1 IGEPRTGLGH
11 HEGLEADRAEKA
23 IEEIDDEHRVELAA
37 DLLRLLPHGL
47 DRFAD
52 GQVDGH
58 RDQLG
63 GHDAAGGFLVVLEQL
78 AELAGLFAGQRG
90 QDPGLLLRRQL
101 ADQVDGIVVRQLGDE
116 LADPFGFE
124 RGEER
129 LRPLLAGHLGE
140 GFRGDAGREQVE
152 QQDPILLVQLGEEV
166 REVARMEFGEVNR
179 EAIRV
184 AGIQHAPHLRE
195 PLPRIFR
202 DPDLRHIPHM
212 ASRAAASCGAASS
225 PPGRTAP
232 AERMYV
238 NASSIVMCRT
248 IVLSRGTTIRNPVV
262 GFGTVGMKTVTFSS
276 GGPGTSPSALPVTNP
291 TDQIPSEGYST
302 RTTCRKNRRSSPN
315 TVPTTRLTAPYSRRA
330 TGSRSRR
337 PCQSP
342 RILAPTARSVAQPT
356 PYRIARS
363 RSRPSPGIDRPMA
376 G

>member
-1 IGEPRTGLGH
+1 CTFDTLFPT
-11 HEGLEADRAEKA
+11 
-23 IEEIDDEHRVELAA
+23 
-37 DLLRLLPHGL
+37 LLRTLRHLSHYQFP
-47 DRFAD
+47 
-52 GQVDGH
+52 
-58 RDQLG
+58 
-63 GHDAAGGFLVVLEQL
+63 FLFFSCFFFF
-78 AELAGLFAGQRG
+78 LF
-90 QDPGLLLRRQL
+90 L
-101 ADQVDGIVVRQLGDE
+101 I
-116 LADPFGFE
+116 
-124 RGEER
+124 
-129 LRPLLAGHLGE
+129 LRPPRSTLFPYTTL
-140 GFRGDAGREQVE
+140 FRS
-152 QQDPILLVQLGEEV
+152 GEEV

-315 TVPTTRLTAPYSRRA
+315 TVPTTRLTA
-330 TGSRSRR
+330 
-337 PCQSP
+337 
-342 RILAPTARSVAQPT
+342 
-356 PYRIARS
+356 
-363 RSRPSPGIDRPMA
+363 
-376 G
+376 